1 MVHCGFIFQKEMKVI
16 HQDIKVMVIK
26 MKNIVP
32 KGAKCNDNTKN
43 SEKKNSFWIKVIKQ
57 PEYMPICRKI

>member
-1 MVHCGFIFQKEMKVI
+1 MSVFNRMVHCGFIFQKEMKVI
-16 HQDIKVMVIK
+16 HQDIKVLVIK

-43 SEKKNSFWIKVIKQ
+43 SEKK
-57 PEYMPICRKI
+57 KIHFGLK